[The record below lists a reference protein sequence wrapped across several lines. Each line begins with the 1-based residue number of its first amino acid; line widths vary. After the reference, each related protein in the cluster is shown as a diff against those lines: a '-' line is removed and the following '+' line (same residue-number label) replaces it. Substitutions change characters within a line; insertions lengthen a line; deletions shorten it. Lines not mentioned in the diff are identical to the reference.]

1 MCAPLNH
8 FVRGPWFGRVDLSV
22 VKKVS
27 LPGRTNFELRVDILN
42 ALDSISFIPNSPNPN
57 TQTFTN

>member
-1 MCAPLNH
+1 
-8 FVRGPWFGRVDLSV
+8 V